1 MNYQIHYTN
10 QVKEDL
16 KRALGYI
23 KFTLKNPQAAQDLLD
38 EANQLIA
45 SLSQLPKRYALVED
59 VLLAGPGL
67 RFIRVKNYLA
77 FYIVDAQ
84 AHTIHMLRFLYGKSD
99 WRCVLQSQIT
109 DDP

>member
-23 KFTLKNPQAAQDLLD
+23 KFTLKNPQAAQALLD

-45 SLSQLPKRYALVED
+45 SLSQMPERYALVDD
-59 VLLAGPGL
+59 VLLAGWGL

-77 FYIVDAQ
+77 FYVVDEE
-84 AHTIHMLRFLYGKSD
+84 AHTVHLIRFLYGRSD
-99 WRCVLQSQIT
+99 WRSALRSEKT
-109 DDP
+109 DDS

>member
-23 KFTLKNPQAAQDLLD
+23 KFTLKNPQAAQALLD

-45 SLSQLPKRYALVED
+45 SLSQLPGSLTVPPAKNPLV
-59 VLLAGPGL
+59 GPD
-67 RFIRVKNYLA
+67 F
-77 FYIVDAQ
+77 
-84 AHTIHMLRFLYGKSD
+84 
-99 WRCVLQSQIT
+99 
-109 DDP
+109 